1 MVSASCPWCWNGA
14 DDGNSGVM
22 ARRTLLKGGLAG
34 GLASLLP
41 ARLAAAEMPQGAT
54 APGIRLAPDQDAMV
68 KVPGGRI
75 YVRVNGAL
83 QSGRPPVL
91 FIHGGPGSAHW
102 GWLNAT
108 ALADTRAVILYDQL
122 DCGRSDAPGDPANW
136 TVPRFLSEIEAI
148 RAHFGIARWHVV
160 GGSWGGT
167 LGLEYGA
174 TRPAALSSL
183 LLQSPL
189 VSTAVWL
196 QDAALLKAAM
206 PADVRD
212 LLDRCDTPGAAP
224 EAQCTAATDAFYARH
239 VRQKRPPAAI
249 AAYRDALPVPFAA
262 APYNH
267 MWGRAEFTST
277 GTLKDYDGRPLLA
290 RLDAARTLFVA
301 GADDEARPETVRGFA
316 RGIGAGFAEIGQAA
330 HSLMNDNPSAY
341 LAVLRDWFSRH
352 DT

>member
-1 MVSASCPWCWNGA
+1 
-14 DDGNSGVM
+14 M
-22 ARRTLLKGGLAG
+22 ARRAVLAG

-41 ARLAAAEMPQGAT
+41 ARLAAQAMAEGAT
-54 APGIRLAPDQDAMV
+54 AAGIRLAPAQDAMV
-68 KVPGGRI
+68 PAMGGRI

-83 QSGRPPVL
+83 DGQRPPVL

-108 ALADTRAVILYDQL
+108 ALADERSVILYDQL

-136 TVPRFLSEIEAI
+136 TVPRYLSEIEAI

-174 TRPAALSSL
+174 ARSATLASL
-183 LLQSPL
+183 VLQSPL
-189 VSTAVWL
+189 VSTAIWL
-196 QDAALLKAAM
+196 KDAALLKAGM

-224 EAQCTAATDAFYARH
+224 EADCKAATDVFYARH

-262 APYNH
+262 GLYNH

-277 GTLKDYDGRPLLA
+277 GTLKDYDGRPLLS

-301 GADDEARPETVRGFA
+301 GSDDEARPETVRGFA
-316 RGIGAGFAEIGQAA
+316 RSIGAEFAEIPDAA
-330 HSLMNDNPSAY
+330 HSIMNDNPSAY
-341 LAVLRDWFSRH
+341 LAVLRHWLRMH
-352 DT
+352 DG